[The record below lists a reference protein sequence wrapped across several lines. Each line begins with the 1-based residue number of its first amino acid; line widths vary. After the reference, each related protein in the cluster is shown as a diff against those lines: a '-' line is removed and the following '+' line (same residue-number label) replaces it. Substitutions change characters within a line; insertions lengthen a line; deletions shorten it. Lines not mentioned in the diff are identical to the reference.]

1 MAVNMFKKYTES
13 LTREWE
19 VPEGTR
25 SGDYVVNAE
34 SGQVGVAL
42 TDRGDATGP
51 ANIPGVTGGTV
62 PTGGVGNKPTGA
74 VVAVDGS
81 WRFTIEGASDGETVA
96 GDGTAA
102 GTAVFAGSD
111 AQTVTLTSG
120 SDQIGVIDDCNIVDG
135 VGAILIG
142 AVL

>member
-81 WRFTIEGASDGETVA
+81 WRFTIDGADDGETVA
-96 GDGTAA
+96 GEGTAA
-102 GTAVFAGSD
+102 GTPVFAGAD
-111 AQTVTLTSG
+111 AQKIALVCA
-120 SDQIGVIDDCNIVDG
+120 DQIGMIGEGRIVHG
-135 VGAILIG
+135 VVPL
-142 AVL
+142 VMR

>member
-81 WRFTIEGASDGETVA
+81 WRFTIDGADDGETVA
-96 GDGTAA
+96 GEGTAA
-102 GTAVFAGSD
+102 GTPVFAGAD
-111 AQTVTLTSG
+111 AQTVALAG
-120 SDQIGVIDDCNIVDG
+120 DDQIGIIDDGRIVNG
-135 VGAILIG
+135 VGPVLIG

>member
-81 WRFTIEGASDGETVA
+81 WRFTIDGADDGETVA
-96 GDGTAA
+96 GEGTAA
-102 GTAVFAGSD
+102 GTPVFAGAD
-111 AQTVTLTSG
+111 AQTVAIAG
-120 SDQIGVIDDCNIVDG
+120 DDQIGIIDDGRIVNG
-135 VGAILIG
+135 VGPVLIG

>member
-1 MAVNMFKKYTES
+1 MATNMHKKYTES
-13 LTREWE
+13 LTRQWE

-25 SGDYVVNAE
+25 SGDYVIHEE

-51 ANIPGVTGGTV
+51 AGIAGVTGGTV

-81 WRFTIEGASDGETVA
+81 WRFTIEGADDGETVA
-96 GDGTAA
+96 GEGTTA

-111 AQTVTLTSG
+111 GKTVSLTG
-120 SDQIGVIDDCNIVDG
+120 TDQVGIIDDGRIVNG
-135 VGAILIG
+135 VGPVLIG